1 MTVREVNFWRP
12 SATRAF
18 RAPEFSPFLFK
29 LKAPYNAICGF
40 AWFARY
46 SALPIWLAWEAFEQ
60 ANGCATRLEMESRLD
75 AIRERIRFR
84 GNSSDHIGC
93 TLLVR
98 PVFFPEDHWVEQPS
112 DWKVRTQTDKKYDL
126 SAGVGLHIWHACLDV
141 TRSLDEEP
149 VAAGVIAESRYGDP
163 VLVRPRLGQRTF
175 RIAVT
180 DAYGRACSVSDEHS
194 LPALD
199 AGHIRPFGDGGE
211 HDVSNGLLLRADL
224 HRLFDKGYI
233 TVDADLRLIVS
244 NRLKEEFRNGRTYYP
259 YHGQHIR
266 PPKRPE
272 DRPNVEAL
280 RWHNEHV
287 FAA

>member
-1 MTVREVNFWRP
+1 MNFWRP
-12 SATRAF
+12 SASRAF

-29 LKAPYNAICGF
+29 LKAPDNAICGF

-46 SALPIWLAWEAFEQ
+46 SALPIWLAWETFEH
-60 ANGCATRLEMESRLD
+60 ANGCATRAEMETRLQV
-75 AIRERIRFR
+75 IRDRIRFR
-84 GNSSDHIGC
+84 GNASDQIGC

-98 PVFFPEDHWVEQPS
+98 PIFFPEDRWVRQPA

-126 SAGVGLHIWHACLDV
+126 TTGQGSAVWQACLDAA
-141 TRSLDEEP
+141 RSLDAQP
-149 VAAGVIAESRYGDP
+149 ISAIAVAETRYGDP
-163 VLVRPRLGQRTF
+163 MLVRPRLGQGTF

-180 DAYGRACSVSDEHS
+180 EAYGRACSVTDEHS

-211 HDVSNGLLLRADL
+211 HQVSNGLLLRADL

-233 TVDADLRLIVS
+233 TVDPDLRLVVS
-244 NRLKEEFRNGRTYYP
+244 NRLKEEFRNGKTYYP
-259 YHGQHIR
+259 FHGKHLRI
-266 PPKRPE
+266 PARPE
-272 DRPNVEAL
+272 DRPDLDAL
-280 RWHNEHV
+280 SWHNEHV